1 MALASAAADHAARLE
16 QAESDA
22 LSAKAAALEGLRSEL
37 EARFAQQAKERD
49 DKHNKELAVLG
60 RKLTEADNRASQ
72 LQQRI
77 EENQQNAQELE
88 RNLSARISSIESDL
102 ATRTEER
109 DLTHNELSAARARI
123 VSLEDTDAEK
133 ARRIAGLEQSL
144 RDAEQR
150 IQRQLE
156 RGAQDAQ
163 LLDRVRKALGIGLGL
178 LEQQRS
184 NTSEP

>member
-22 LSAKAAALEGLRSEL
+22 QAAKAAALEGLRSEL
-37 EARFAQQAKERD
+37 EARSAAQAKERD

-88 RNLSARISSIESDL
+88 RNLSARIASIESDL

-184 NTSEP
+184 NAGEP